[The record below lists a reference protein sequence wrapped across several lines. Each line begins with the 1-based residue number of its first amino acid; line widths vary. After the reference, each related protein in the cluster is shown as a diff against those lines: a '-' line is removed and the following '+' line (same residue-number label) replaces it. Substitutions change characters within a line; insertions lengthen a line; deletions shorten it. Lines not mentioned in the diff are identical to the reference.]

1 MGIDANILDQMSLSI
16 AHLVGLGVQVGIVV
30 GGGNLYRG
38 SQLQKDGLVGRV
50 TGDQMGMLA
59 TVMNGLAMRDA
70 LERRNIKT
78 RLMSAIAINGV
89 VEQYSSRN
97 AIRF

>member
-1 MGIDANILDQMSLSI
+1 
-16 AHLVGLGVQVGIVV
+16 
-30 GGGNLYRG
+30 
-38 SQLQKDGLVGRV
+38 
-50 TGDQMGMLA
+50 MGMLA
-59 TVMNGLAMRDA
+59 TVMNGLALRDA

-97 AIRF
+97 SIRFLKRVMSVFLSQVLVIHSLRPIPQRVCVVLKSKQN